1 MAQVR
6 LGISLYPEHST
17 QERDFAYMEAAA
29 AHGFDVLFIGL
40 LGAQEGRDALIA
52 RYRPLLERAK
62 ELGFEVEADV
72 NPMFFD
78 RMGVQAHF
86 FAGALDLSLFTE
98 LGVDVLRLDLG
109 LADLEE
115 AALTKN
121 REGIKICMN
130 GATLYDHPGNVLS
143 CGGVPE
149 RMVGCMNYYP
159 HRYTGTSL
167 ESYEMARDIWAT
179 HNLRFQTFVSSQS
192 PDAFGP
198 WPVTEGLPT
207 LEIHR
212 NLPIA
217 VQVKHYL
224 LMGGVSDIVIGN
236 AYATE
241 GELSAMARAAR
252 SDVVELHVELEDGLP
267 SHMRALLDIPMSR
280 RGDSRDYLIRTFETR
295 LANKSRIEPFNTV
308 DMAPGDVLVD
318 NELYGQYSGEVQIAL
333 KPMDNSGKTNVIGH
347 VVEDELLLLDH
358 IQGGQRFAFDL

>member
-1 MAQVR
+1 MEQVR
-6 LGISLYPEHST
+6 LGISLYPERST
-17 QERDFAYMEAAA
+17 PERDFAYMEAAA
-29 AHGFDVLFIGL
+29 AHGFDVLFIAL
-40 LGAQEGRDALIA
+40 LGAQDGRDALVA
-52 RYRPLLERAK
+52 RYKPLLARAK
-62 ELGFEVEADV
+62 ELGFEIEADV

-78 RMGVQAHF
+78 RMGVQVHF

-121 REGIKICMN
+121 CEGIKICMN

-149 RMVGCMNYYP
+149 RMIGCMNYYP

-167 ESYEMARDIWAT
+167 ESYKTASGIWAG
-179 HNLRFQTFVSSQS
+179 HNLRFQTFVSSQA

-207 LEIHR
+207 LEMHR
-212 NLPIA
+212 DLPIE
-217 VQVKHYL
+217 VQVKHFL

-241 GELSAMARAAR
+241 SELAAVARAAR
-252 SDVVELHVELEDGLP
+252 ADVVELHVELADGLP
-267 SHMRALLDIPMSR
+267 SHMRDLLNISMSR

-295 LANKSRIEPFNTV
+295 LANKCRIEPFNTV
-308 DMAPGDVLVD
+308 DMVRGDVLVD
-318 NELYGQYSGEVQIAL
+318 NELYGQYAGEVQIAL
-333 KPMDNSGKTNVIGH
+333 KSMKNSGRTNVIGH